1 MRKVAVETASTPLWV
16 KHQGALSDPCDEH
29 ARGRDFVLSPLTSA
43 TSEIGT
49 RCHPASRGHHCD
61 GLASFTSTI
70 MNHRSLYDLR
80 IPAVSA
86 RAEIALASE
95 VEHYR
100 RGHRRYH
107 ACLQTR

>member
-1 MRKVAVETASTPLWV
+1 M
-16 KHQGALSDPCDEH
+16 LSQ
-29 ARGRDFVLSPLTSA
+29 LSRA

-49 RCHPASRGHHCD
+49 RCHPASRGHSCD
-61 GLASFTSTI
+61 RLASFTGTI
-70 MNHRSLYDLR
+70 MNHRSLDDLR

-86 RAEIALASE
+86 REEVALASE